1 MCFLST
7 IDDEAPIS
15 AIARSFLPRQTSH
28 SCRKSHELAKCGKR
42 LKIYACKVCSL
53 LNERHETTYYCEEC
67 SSDDGKIWLC
77 NMTRRTALGNNQTCW
92 NLWHLFWYN
101 GTKIPQQITRAIR
114 RRKRR
119 SIQPSS
125 SQGSL
130 SAIQEYQSATPGP
143 VMPAARG
150 SPESQR
156 RLASPD
162 NSVSPDYESDD
173 CVSDF
178 SLSRTPSVDF
188 V

>member
-1 MCFLST
+1 LLST

-77 NMTRRTALGNNQTCW
+77 NMTRRTALGNTQTCW

-125 SQGSL
+125 SEGSL
-130 SAIQEYQSATPGP
+130 SAIQEYQSATPG
-143 VMPAARG
+143 
-150 SPESQR
+150 SQR

-162 NSVSPDYESDD
+162 NGVSPDYESEEEDEEEI
-173 CVSDF
+173 VSDF
-178 SLSRTPSVDF
+178 SLSRTPSIDF